1 MQVMY
6 LGMAFT
12 AGTLLAL
19 QAAVNSQLGKSL
31 NGQPMMAA
39 LVSFLIGSVA
49 LFIMTVARGQFGSI
63 ALMPQQEWWKWTG
76 GLMGAFLV
84 CSSIIVA
91 PKVGVAN
98 MLLFII
104 LGQLLSGLLIDH
116 YGFLGMPI
124 KHVDWSKILGVG
136 IVLIGMVVFFF
147 GHKVVKS

>member
-63 ALMPQQEWWKWTG
+63 ALMPQQEWW
-76 GLMGAFLV
+76 
-84 CSSIIVA
+84 
-91 PKVGVAN
+91 
-98 MLLFII
+98 
-104 LGQLLSGLLIDH
+104 
-116 YGFLGMPI
+116 
-124 KHVDWSKILGVG
+124 
-136 IVLIGMVVFFF
+136 
-147 GHKVVKS
+147 